1 LKSYIYKTV
10 PTLLRD
16 ISIMIVG
23 SALYAFGFAA
33 FLEPLSI
40 SPGGITGIA
49 AVLSY
54 LSGIP
59 AGALLFLLNLP
70 LIIIGFIKL
79 GGNMMIKT
87 FISIFCSSIFID
99 VFSAIL
105 PLFTTDKIIASLSSG
120 VAIGFGLS
128 IIFLFGG
135 TSGGT
140 DIAAK
145 LIKRKKPFLSIG
157 RLILILDGAVITLS
171 ALVYANIEA
180 ALYSVLTILV
190 SSNLID
196 KMLSST
202 GGKVAII
209 ITSNSETLKK
219 EIIENMGRGV
229 SIIKAFGGYS
239 GEEKT
244 VLICALSR
252 RQTMDFKRMIKIL
265 EPKAFAIITDA
276 EEIMGE
282 GFS

>member
-1 LKSYIYKTV
+1 
-10 PTLLRD
+10 
-16 ISIMIVG
+16 
-23 SALYAFGFAA
+23 
-33 FLEPLSI
+33 
-40 SPGGITGIA
+40 
-49 AVLSY
+49 
-54 LSGIP
+54 
-59 AGALLFLLNLP
+59 
-70 LIIIGFIKL
+70 
-79 GGNMMIKT
+79 MIKT